1 MKKSLYSSC
10 LIVLAA
16 LALVSTAASAEKIS
30 VGVAEFKNNAT
41 GVYWWHHGVGWE
53 LSSMLTNELAAT
65 NAFTIVERSKLE
77 HVLREQDLADYG
89 RVRPG
94 TGAKIGQL
102 TGAKYLVLGTVT
114 AFEDKTKGTRG
125 GVSYKGI
132 RLGGKKKDAYLAI
145 DLRVVDTTTGEIG
158 FVRTVE
164 ARSSGRGFDVGLAR
178 GGFAGSLGQEKDTPV
193 GKAIR
198 AMVVEATDYLECA
211 MVTQGSCLA
220 EFDAKE
226 EKRRKGLKD
235 VIKLD

>member
-1 MKKSLYSSC
+1 MKKNLITGI
-10 LIVLAA
+10 LIVCAV
-16 LALVSTAASAEKIS
+16 LVAGVATAEKIS

-41 GVYWWHHGVGWE
+41 GVYWWNHGVGWE

-65 NAFTIVERSKLE
+65 NAFTVVERSKLE

-114 AFEDKTKGTRG
+114 AFEDKSKGTKG
-125 GVSYKGI
+125 GVAYKGI
-132 RLGGKKKDAYLAI
+132 RLGGKKKEAYIAI
-145 DLRVVDTTTGEIG
+145 DLRVVDTTTGEIE

-198 AMVVEATDYLECA
+198 AMVVEVTDYLECA
-211 MVTQGSCLA
+211 MVTQGSCMS

-226 EKRRKGLKD
+226 EKRRSGLKD
-235 VIKLD
+235 TIKLD